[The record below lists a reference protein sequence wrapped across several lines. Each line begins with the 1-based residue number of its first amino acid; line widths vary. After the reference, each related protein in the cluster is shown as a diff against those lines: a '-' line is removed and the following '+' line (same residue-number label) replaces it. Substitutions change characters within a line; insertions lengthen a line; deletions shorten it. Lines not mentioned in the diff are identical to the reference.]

1 MLWDIPL
8 DVVKMWA
15 NNAPLIA
22 ALLAPASTLYDI
34 PALSQRWYSL
44 NGVEQTDPSA
54 SLILSAFSLSASI
67 TANAL
72 LILRFSIRWSKV
84 SQSLPR
90 YCRIGPYPTY
100 ETGLEMGYSTVYFWL
115 DHQDWYRD
123 GKSYN
128 IWCPY

>member
-84 SQSLPR
+84 SQFLPR
-90 YCRIGPYPTY
+90 
-100 ETGLEMGYSTVYFWL
+100 
-115 DHQDWYRD
+115 
-123 GKSYN
+123 
-128 IWCPY
+128 